1 MAAPRQWDREILLAQ
16 FMGYIEATPIPIVVE
31 FCALAGCGRQ
41 YLYRYP
47 EFSEAIEMCIAKKEG
62 ALERMALEGK
72 VNTSMAIFSLKQLG
86 WKDTHEQTHHIP
98 ALEIVGSDKHG

>member
-1 MAAPRQWDREILLAQ
+1 
-16 FMGYIEATPIPIVVE
+16 
-31 FCALAGCGRQ
+31 
-41 YLYRYP
+41 
-47 EFSEAIEMCIAKKEG
+47 MCIAKKEG